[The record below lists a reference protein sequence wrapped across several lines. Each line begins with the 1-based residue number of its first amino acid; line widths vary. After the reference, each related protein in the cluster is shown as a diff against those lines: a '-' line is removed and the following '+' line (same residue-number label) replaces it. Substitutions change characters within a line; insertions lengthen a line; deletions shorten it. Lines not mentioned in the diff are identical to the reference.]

1 MGKFF
6 TQFFSLVLLLVTFCF
21 PKYGI
26 SNGDFVD
33 NINPN
38 NLQDL
43 IALPPAALLTL
54 EYTATDADCFGGN
67 GLITIV
73 AKEDGVESSSVLYSF
88 DNGVSWE
95 NTSNKAVP
103 AGTYQVKV
111 KNTDMESAAST
122 VTINEP
128 TAVTATFK
136 SILSPTC
143 PGGSDGRF
151 IVKAEGGNG
160 GYSYSVD
167 GSDFYTNATIYE
179 NEGDHNVVVKDAK
192 GCLSPVYTVNIPAIE
207 ANEIV
212 VAGHTD
218 ITCSGENTGRIN
230 VDVVSWAY
238 DRIPKIVYST
248 FEADVYTNG
257 SVLADNTP
265 LVAGTYYVGAI
276 DNFNCSY
283 DADQDGTPDV
293 IKVVIQ
299 EEAKLQITSAE
310 ASVQATCYGHPD
322 GIISITATGGTAFV
336 DGSHAQLWLST
347 SNIDVNLVN
356 VNGFNDFSSYDALTG
371 ISTTTV
377 QVLKG
382 TYYVYVRDND
392 CTITKWPFPIVVNG
406 FDVVRITTPDVAAIT
421 HNKCNGDLLG
431 EIVVAPATGG
441 SGNLVYTLKKLDG
454 SWNDVAGFVNVSSS
468 TFSGL
473 AGGTYKVVVTDQ
485 AGCTGDETAP
495 IVINQPAPMDF
506 NVDFT
511 DHLLCN
517 GSTDGLIS
525 VTGIT
530 GGTAP
535 HNVTVLADTKTAIA
549 DAALFSGLTA
559 GNYSVVVTD
568 ASGCSLTKEVEI
580 TQPEAIIA
588 TLAKAEASFTC
599 PDAVDGVI
607 EVAAVGGT
615 GVYQYELLQDGLLL
629 VSYQADNFFNVPIN
643 HTYTVN
649 VKDAN
654 DCIVSSN
661 SLDVSPVLPIVP
673 TLTDITCYGAT
684 KASLL
689 VKATG
694 EPGRTFSVRYK
705 INTGDYSS
713 TWTDLNSDNEL
724 VINDLIFANSTP
736 QQNYYYFQVRDSKGC
751 MSEEIQKSFVPTQ
764 HPLKVTGVQ
773 SADQLSASFTI
784 TGGILPYSYQ
794 VGSGAI
800 VDFPI
805 DDDAFQ
811 VSGLKAPQS
820 IVTIY
825 DAHRCF
831 VTKEFAVAPI
841 SVSADPASGANQPNT
856 FEVALTFSR
865 PVTVAEGDITGGT
878 VIPGTGTEF
887 IVAMTGDDLAT
898 VSLVLGTGIVDAAGN
913 TFAGQTFTYTI
924 GDNTSPSLLSWT
936 PLEVTLANNDPTF
949 LMTFNEDIA
958 LGTGGKMLIYIV
970 GTSIPA
976 MSIPLTDAMISD
988 KTVTVTNIAAMGG
1001 LYKNTPYYVLVEG
1014 SALTDIAGNEF
1025 AGVTDVNAWTFMT
1038 GPVFITDN
1046 EDLFHRTT
1054 NKVYPNP
1061 FVDYVDVDSSSALS
1075 KVVVLNIAGQKVKEV
1090 INPSQRIELGDLK
1103 SGVYFLSMYNIENVM
1118 VKSIKIVKK

>member
-6 TQFFSLVLLLVTFCF
+6 TQFFSLMLLLVTFCF

-26 SNGDFVD
+26 ANGDVVGYV
-33 NINPN
+33 NPN

-54 EYTATDADCFGGN
+54 EYTATDAKCMGDS
-67 GLITIV
+67 GLISIV

-95 NTSNKAVP
+95 NISKKTVP

-111 KNTDMESAAST
+111 KNADMESATST
-122 VTINEP
+122 VIINEP
-128 TAVTATFK
+128 TAVTATFE
-136 SILSPTC
+136 SIISPTC

-151 IVKAEGGNG
+151 IVKAKGGNG

-167 GSDFYTNATIYE
+167 GSYFYTYAIIFE
-179 NEGDHNVVVKDAK
+179 NEGDHTVVVKDAK
-192 GCLSPVYTVNIPAIE
+192 GCLSQEYTVNIPAVK
-207 ANEIV
+207 ANKIV

-218 ITCSGENTGRIN
+218 ITCSGQNTGRIN

-238 DRIPKIVYST
+238 DRVPKIVYST
-248 FEADVYTNG
+248 FEANVYTNG

-276 DNFNCSY
+276 DNYDCSY

-299 EEAKLQITSAE
+299 EQAKLQITSAE

-347 SNIDVNLVN
+347 SNVDVNLVN
-356 VNGFNDFSSYDALTG
+356 VNRFNDFSSYDDLTG

-382 TYYVYVRDND
+382 IYYVYVKDNN

-421 HNKCNGDLLG
+421 HNKCSNDLMG
-431 EIVVAPATGG
+431 AIVVAPATGG

-454 SWNDVAGFVNVSSS
+454 SWNDVAGYVNVSSS
-468 TFSGL
+468 TFNGL

-511 DHLLCN
+511 DLLLCN
-517 GSTDGLIS
+517 GSSDGLIS

-535 HNVTVLADTKTAIA
+535 YNVTVLTETKTAIA

-568 ASGCSLTKEVEI
+568 ASGCSLTEEVEI
-580 TQPEAIIA
+580 TQPEAITA
-588 TLAKAEASFTC
+588 TLAKAEVSFTC

-615 GVYQYELLQDGLLL
+615 GVYQYELLQDGVIL
-629 VSYQADNFFNVPIN
+629 VSYQAINSFPVPIN
-643 HTYTVN
+643 HTYAVN

-654 DCIVSSN
+654 GCIVSSN

-673 TLTDITCYGAT
+673 TLTDITCFGAT

-705 INTGDYSS
+705 INNGNYPG
-713 TWTDLNSDNEL
+713 TWTDLDINNEL
-724 VINDLIFANSTP
+724 VINDLVFANSTP
-736 QQNYYYFQVRDSKGC
+736 QQNFYYFQVKDSKGC
-751 MSEEIQKSFVPTQ
+751 VTEEIQKSFVPTQ
-764 HPLKVTGVQ
+764 HPLKITAVQ
-773 SADQLSASFTI
+773 STDQLSASFTI
-784 TGGILPYSYQ
+784 TGGIPPYSYQ
-794 VGSGAI
+794 VGNGVI
-800 VDFPI
+800 VDFSA
-805 DDDAFQ
+805 DDDTYL
-811 VSGLKAPQS
+811 VSDLKSPGS
-820 IVTIY
+820 VVTIY

-831 VTKEFAVAPI
+831 VTKEFVVAPI
-841 SVSADPASGANQPNT
+841 AVSADPASGANQPNT

-865 PVTVAEGDITGGT
+865 PVTVAEGDITGGIVT
-878 VIPGTGTEF
+878 PGTGTKF
-887 IVAMTGDDLAT
+887 TVAMSGDDLAT
-898 VSLVLGTGIVDAAGN
+898 VSLVLGTGIMDAAGN

-924 GDNTSPSLLSWT
+924 GDNTNPSLLSWT
-936 PLEVTLANNDPTF
+936 PLEVTLTNNDPTF

-958 LGTGGKMLIYIV
+958 LGAGGKMLIYKV
-970 GTSIPA
+970 GTTTPA
-976 MSIPLTDAMISD
+976 MSIPLTDAMISG
-988 KTVTVTNIAAMGG
+988 KTVTVTKIAAMGG
-1001 LYKNTPYYVLVEG
+1001 LDKDTPYYVLVEG

-1025 AGVTDVNAWTFMT
+1025 AGVSDMNVWTFIT

-1061 FVDYVDVDSSSALS
+1061 FVDYVDVESSSELS

-1103 SGVYFLSMYNIENVM
+1103 SGVYFLSMYNIDNVM